1 MILSRGNDSGADH
14 AILQKSARRNT
25 EPWSS
30 EHNLPSTPMSCDSIF
45 CPSHDL
51 VCVCNN
57 YINCFNGLC
66 TCFLFANMMNICNHV
81 R

>member
-45 CPSHDL
+45 CPLHDL
-51 VCVCNN
+51 VCV
-57 YINCFNGLC
+57 Y
-66 TCFLFANMMNICNHV
+66 V
-81 R
+81 